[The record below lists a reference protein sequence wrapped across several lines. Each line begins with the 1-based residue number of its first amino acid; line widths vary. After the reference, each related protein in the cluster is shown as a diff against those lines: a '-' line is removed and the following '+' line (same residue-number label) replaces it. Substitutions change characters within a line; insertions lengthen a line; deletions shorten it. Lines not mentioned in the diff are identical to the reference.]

1 MPSIP
6 GVESINWGGI
16 LGQVMTYVGYI
27 LLTLLIFA
35 GLFVAYIFSQYKYK
49 VTIMQRGAI
58 GLKNPGKE
66 TSHSIGKILKDR
78 AREYKDKNGVTKW
91 KLLFKKKDIPPP
103 SYGDIYPGRNLYLYQ
118 SGASNFHPFKLTVS
132 NPSAVFEPIPH
143 DIDFWTGVELREAA
157 QDYTKKSTWEQ
168 YGSLMIMTGT
178 VLFCLILVGVV
189 VYFSYQHANGV
200 VGALNGLTGSLKNVN
215 VIG

>member
-1 MPSIP
+1 VPSIP
-6 GVESINWGGI
+6 GLETMNWGGVFS
-16 LGQVMTYVGYI
+16 QVMVYLGYLLLTVVIGLGFFVGYI
-27 LLTLLIFA
+27 
-35 GLFVAYIFSQYKYK
+35 SRQYKYK
-49 VTIMQRGAI
+49 VTIMQRGGI
-58 GLKNPGKE
+58 GLKEDGNDKI
-66 TSHSIGKILKDR
+66 HSIGKITKDR

-91 KLLFKKKDIPPP
+91 KLLFKKKQISPP
-103 SYGDIYPGRNLYLYQ
+103 SYEDIYPGRNLYLYQ
-118 SGASNFHPFKLTVS
+118 SGPSNFHPFKLTVS

-168 YGSLMIMTGT
+168 YGSLFVMTGT
-178 VLFCLILVGVV
+178 ILFCLILVGVV

-200 VGALNGLTGSLKNVN
+200 VGALDGLTGSLKNVN